1 MSDGDGARVPQAP
14 AGVGPA
20 AVPPPPPTAPQ
31 PDESWSLPG
40 GMAWVYYAAGR
51 SGLVA
56 PIILSD
62 GFLLGPSNLDVMYAN
77 LDIAGFHFITALR
90 EEGRDVVLLGYQE
103 RSASI
108 LDNAA
113 VAAACIQR
121 AAGEKRPGPEM
132 VVGGFSMGGL
142 VTRYALAR
150 MECDGIDHG
159 TSTYVS
165 YDTPHRGAWSPIGVQ
180 ALAHFFQDP
189 PYQDWPSR
197 QINAPAARQQV
208 IHHIA
213 TADQEPISADPMR
226 TQLLDALHAVGW
238 FPRRPRTLGVANG
251 RADGVGNG
259 IAAGEVALT
268 FTGTLAP
275 GTSAMLRTQGASS
288 QPVAELRS
296 PDRSYDRYTAD
307 LPPFDGAPG
316 STLDSFGMM
325 SMALSPYGE
334 VQETLPPTCF
344 VPTASAVSIRDA
356 DDPGSLF
363 DPIPQDEKGDL
374 DAFKC
379 ASDNQMHCLI
389 TDELCTWILDQ
400 LAD

>member
-1 MSDGDGARVPQAP
+1 MSDGDGARVSQAP
-14 AGVGPA
+14 AEVGPA
-20 AVPPPPPTAPQ
+20 PVPPPPPPAPP
-31 PDESWSLPG
+31 PDESWSLSG

-62 GFLLGPSNLDVMYAN
+62 GFLLGPSSLDVMYAT
-77 LDIAGFHFITALR
+77 LDKTGFHFITALR

-108 LDNAA
+108 LDNAT

-121 AAGEKRPGPEM
+121 AAREKRGRRGM
-132 VVGGFSMGGL
+132 AVGGFSMGGL

-150 MECDGIDHG
+150 MESDGIDHG

-165 YDTPHRGAWSPIGVQ
+165 YDTPHRGAWSPISVQ

-189 PYQDWPSR
+189 PYPDWPSK
-197 QINAPAARQQV
+197 QINAPAARQQI

-213 TADQEPISADPMR
+213 TADQEPIGADPLR
-226 TQLLDALHAVGW
+226 TQLLDELRAVGW
-238 FPRRPRTLGVANG
+238 FPQRPRTLGVANG

-259 IAAGEVALT
+259 VAAGELALT
-268 FTGTLAP
+268 FKGTLQP
-275 GTSAMLRTQGASS
+275 GASAMLRTQGPGF

-296 PDRSYDRYTAD
+296 PERSYDRYTPE
-307 LPPFDGAPG
+307 LPAFDGAPG
-316 STLDSFGMM
+316 STLDSLGMV
-325 SMALSPYGE
+325 SMALTPYGE
-334 VQETLPPTCF
+334 VRELLPPTCF
-344 VPTASAVSIRDA
+344 VPTASAVSIRDV
-356 DDPGSLF
+356 DDPASLF
-363 DPIPQDEKGDL
+363 DPIAQDEKGDL

-400 LAD
+400 LSE